1 MFLPLPPPRRAATR
15 TPRPAR
21 AQVYRKKGII
31 HVERV
36 TRDKVNGQS
45 VPMPIKTSNVV
56 ITKLALDKEY
66 KQRRSLLEK
75 KRKGRGIREGK
86 GLNEMD
92 E

>member
-45 VPMPIKTSNVV
+45 VNMPIKASNVV
-56 ITKLALDKEY
+56 ITKLMIDKEF
-66 KQRRSLLEK
+66 KQRRDLLNR
-75 KRKGRGIREGK
+75 KRAGRERK